1 MEKPV
6 LIQADQDGTLATST
20 SRRRIAGRPRMKLNS
35 MQRALRRFALVAG
48 LTMVIGSSWMYWGN
62 HMVSPAGGIAAVGPS
77 QGAGPQAQKQRKE
90 EIDRLFFQGVALLNA
105 RKYEAA
111 SSEFQH
117 VRDLAP
123 LMPEAH
129 ANLGFSLLGSQ
140 RYQMAKVSFEAAI
153 EVRRD
158 QLNAYFGLAMA
169 QEGLRDL
176 RGALGAMRTYVHL
189 SKADDPYVRKA
200 NAAIW
205 EWEEELKKTGSN
217 ATVPPGKGLPV
228 NEKNAAVDPIPE
240 KNRFPSRSLK

>member
-1 MEKPV
+1 M
-6 LIQADQDGTLATST
+6 
-20 SRRRIAGRPRMKLNS
+20 
-35 MQRALRRFALVAG
+35 
-48 LTMVIGSSWMYWGN
+48 
-62 HMVSPAGGIAAVGPS
+62 
-77 QGAGPQAQKQRKE
+77 
-90 EIDRLFFQGVALLNA
+90 LNA
-105 RKYEAA
+105 RQYEAA
-111 SSEFQH
+111 AGQLQQVIE
-117 VRDLAP
+117 LAP
-123 LMPEAH
+123 KMPEAH
-129 ANLGFSLLGSQ
+129 ANMGFSLLGLQ
-140 RYQMAKVSFEAAI
+140 RYEMAKISFETAI

-217 ATVPPGKGLPV
+217 ATVLPGKGLPV